1 MKQFTI
7 ALFDSRE
14 DAEKAIGI
22 MTDEHDIKA
31 GDISYAYR
39 NTEGEVKEVDAKEI
53 DGESV
58 AEGAGDGA
66 MVGGTIGALAGLVT
80 AAGVIPVIGP
90 LFVAGPLVAALG
102 LGAGAVGTTAAGG
115 LTGAAAGGLTGAAA
129 GGLIGA
135 LSAWGVDATKAKE
148 YEDKVGAGNVLLTVH
163 ADESINLI
171 PVLSNC
177 GATDVNVYSVV

>member
-14 DAEKAIGI
+14 HAEEAIR
-22 MTDEHDIKA
+22 TVTKEHDIDA

-39 NTEGEVKEVDAKEI
+39 NTNGDVTEVDPKDV
-53 DGESV
+53 DGESI

-90 LFVAGPLVAALG
+90 LFAAGPLVAALG
-102 LGAGAVGTTAAGG
+102 LGAGAVGTT
-115 LTGAAAGGLTGAAA
+115 AAGGLTGAAA

-148 YEDKVGAGNVLLTVH
+148 YEDQVSAGNVLLTVH
-163 ADESINLI
+163 ADESVNLI

>member
-115 LTGAAAGGLTGAAA
+115 LTGAAAGGL
-129 GGLIGA
+129 IGA

>member
-1 MKQFTI
+1 MHMKQFTI

-115 LTGAAAGGLTGAAA
+115 LTGAAAGGL
-129 GGLIGA
+129 IGA

-171 PVLSNC
+171 PILSNC

>member
-22 MTDEHDIKA
+22 MTDEHNIDA

-39 NTEGEVKEVDAKEI
+39 NTEGEMKEVDAKEI

-90 LFVAGPLVAALG
+90 LFVAGPLLAALG
-102 LGAGAVGTTAAGG
+102 LGAGAVGTT
-115 LTGAAAGGLTGAAA
+115 AAGGLTGAAA

-148 YEDKVGAGNVLLTVH
+148 YEDSVSAGNVLVTVH

-171 PVLSNC
+171 PALSKC

>member
-1 MKQFTI
+1 MHMKQFTI

-115 LTGAAAGGLTGAAA
+115 LTGAAAGGL
-129 GGLIGA
+129 IGA

>member
-39 NTEGEVKEVDAKEI
+39 NTEGEVKEVDDKEI

-115 LTGAAAGGLTGAAA
+115 LTGAAAGGL
-129 GGLIGA
+129 IGA